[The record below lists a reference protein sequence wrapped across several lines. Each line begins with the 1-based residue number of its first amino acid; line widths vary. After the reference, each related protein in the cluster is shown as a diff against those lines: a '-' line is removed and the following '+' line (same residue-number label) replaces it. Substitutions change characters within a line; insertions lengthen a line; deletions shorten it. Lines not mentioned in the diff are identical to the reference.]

1 MLLSGVRAGGP
12 ADKAGLRGGDL
23 ILRLGG
29 HVIGGVEDVM
39 FVLTGAKP
47 GQHVKVVALRDG
59 KEFTADVVLEEAR
72 VH

>member
-1 MLLSGVRAGGP
+1 
-12 ADKAGLRGGDL
+12 
-23 ILRLGG
+23 
-29 HVIGGVEDVM
+29 VM